1 MQVTREWQNI
11 LGYFTT
17 PWVSDFRWGGETGYG
32 WRCAAG
38 FPEGD
43 PMSPWSFIVSL
54 EPLVKCLRYERELR
68 QRPNVVL
75 KAFADDLA
83 WTLRELQ
90 DLLMDLDTLEQWYVA
105 TALRLNHRKC
115 AIIPCGELSPQEL
128 QARWQ
133 DLLR

>member
-1 MQVTREWQNI
+1 MAEHTRI
-11 LGYFTT
+11 LHYALG
-17 PWVSDFRWGGETGYG
+17 
-32 WRCAAG
+32 
-38 FPEGD
+38 
-43 PMSPWSFIVSL
+43 PWSFIVSL

-68 QRPNVVL
+68 QTPNVVL

-115 AIIPCGELSPQEL
+115 AIIPCGVLSPQEL